1 MYKVLNDFIEKNH
14 NGHLYKKG
22 DEYPVNGHKLVKKR
36 ATDLTKV
43 HDMYGVAFLKEL
55 PQEKTTA
62 TTKPVE
68 DKAGDK

>member
-14 NGHLYKKG
+14 NGHIYKQG
-22 DEYPVNGHKLVKKR
+22 DAYPVDGQKLVKKR

-43 HDMYGVAFLKEL
+43 HAVYGVAFLKEL
-55 PQEKTTA
+55 PQEKATTA
-62 TTKPVE
+62 KSVE